1 MKKQPYKWGATT
13 WLRSMEIGETR
24 AHNEAY
30 NWRSLQALAAR
41 IERLFR
47 FEVEYTFST
56 NRRTGNRYVTR
67 TK

>member
-1 MKKQPYKWGATT
+1 MGKAQYKWGATT
-13 WLRSMEIGETR
+13 WLRSMKKGETR
-24 AHNEAY
+24 AHDEAY
-30 NWRSLQALAAR
+30 NWRSLQAMAAR
-41 IERLFR
+41 IERIFR